1 MMKLSVV
8 IPVYRNKELLMT
20 NLAHNYQFL
29 KKYEIILVDDASKV
43 GIKEEVNKNFPSFI
57 VIKHVVNTGFS
68 QTVNDGVAQSKGE
81 FILLLN
87 SDVKLRDRS
96 FEKAMTHLKK
106 DTSLF
111 AVSFAQIEKD
121 GNIVGKN
128 SIYFS
133 KGLFHHRK
141 AQDISFGL
149 NAWAEGGASIIRASY
164 FRKLGGFD
172 TLYAPFYW
180 EDIDLSYRAYK
191 RGWKVLFDPTILVE
205 HHHESTIGKYFVKK
219 KISKIVFRNQF
230 IFIWKNITDAHLFFF
245 HLIFLPFLLLKLL
258 FKQTELF
265 FSFFQALKKLPH
277 ILKKRND
284 ELLKKKVSDKEILR
298 LFMHE

>member
-128 SIYFS
+128 SIYCS

-172 TLYAPFYW
+172 TTL
-180 EDIDLSYRAYK
+180 
-191 RGWKVLFDPTILVE
+191 
-205 HHHESTIGKYFVKK
+205 
-219 KISKIVFRNQF
+219 
-230 IFIWKNITDAHLFFF
+230 
-245 HLIFLPFLLLKLL
+245 
-258 FKQTELF
+258 
-265 FSFFQALKKLPH
+265 
-277 ILKKRND
+277 
-284 ELLKKKVSDKEILR
+284 
-298 LFMHE
+298 